1 MRTLELNVNHRGSVS
16 LFILST
22 FFCPSL
28 VHKPP
33 KEQQKHA
40 ALLKLCHYVA
50 THVLQWRGMSH
61 RWLWKQTHTHT
72 YMFLWWQDNWH
83 GVQAISGSAEFNYVK
98 YPRFNSRE
106 YRDIFAFS
114 VRCVSCVTFFEF
126 VLTTQVKWSTCLF
139 PVETDPLE
147 VQRKACWSIVGVE
160 AKLSFPP
167 GSRPHL

>member
-1 MRTLELNVNHRGSVS
+1 MLITEALSRSSFWALFLS
-16 LFILST
+16 LPST
-22 FFCPSL
+22 QTTEGAAKACGPFKAVPLCSHTC
-28 VHKPP
+28 VTVERNESPP
-33 KEQQKHA
+33 TVKA
-40 ALLKLCHYVA
+40 DTY
-50 THVLQWRGMSH
+50 
-61 RWLWKQTHTHT
+61 T

-106 YRDIFAFS
+106 YRGIFAFS

-147 VQRKACWSIVGVE
+147 VQRKACWSIAGVE